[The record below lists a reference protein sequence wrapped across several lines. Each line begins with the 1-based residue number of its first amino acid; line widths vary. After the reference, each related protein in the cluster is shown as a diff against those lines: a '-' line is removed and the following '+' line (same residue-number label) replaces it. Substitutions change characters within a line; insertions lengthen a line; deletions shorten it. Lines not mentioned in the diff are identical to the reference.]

1 MFAFEILSF
10 EMFYFSELFET
21 IASDLN
27 VSTVMTRISIRDSEA
42 NIKEVGVGGLKF
54 KWEAD
59 KIHFSHILCN
69 LTLCLRPYYPDI
81 CADLDL
87 EAERINKEIKS
98 ITFQLRADFNKT
110 LHIFLID
117 RFMKTERFIR

>member
-42 NIKEVGVGGLKF
+42 NIKEVDVGAGLKF
-54 KWEAD
+54 K
-59 KIHFSHILCN
+59 
-69 LTLCLRPYYPDI
+69 
-81 CADLDL
+81 
-87 EAERINKEIKS
+87 
-98 ITFQLRADFNKT
+98 
-110 LHIFLID
+110 
-117 RFMKTERFIR
+117 

>member
-42 NIKEVGVGGLKF
+42 NIKEVDVGAGLKF
-54 KWEAD
+54 KWETD
-59 KIHFSHILCN
+59 KIL
-69 LTLCLRPYYPDI
+69 
-81 CADLDL
+81 
-87 EAERINKEIKS
+87 
-98 ITFQLRADFNKT
+98 
-110 LHIFLID
+110 
-117 RFMKTERFIR
+117 